1 MLSLSWLRLKP
12 RLGVWFYLLLFSSA
26 SLASTSYITT
36 LSEPYQA
43 LYRMSQQDPEG
54 SKQQIQ
60 QQLQQTDAPLE
71 QAQLLYLLAQLQTV
85 LVYPHQ
91 AIQTVEQ
98 ALALI
103 QPEQQ
108 PWLYHAL
115 HLTKA
120 TALDLAGTPSEGMS
134 MTEAAIDWAQ
144 SNEQQALFI
153 QGLVVRGILQLSLVN
168 YVAAMQDLLQAYQLA
183 PADDLMVSKGHI
195 AGYLALVYE
204 YRREDELAIPYF
216 EESVQFHQSQ
226 GNVVEVSIA
235 KYGLGR
241 AHINLGN
248 LQKGVD
254 LLRSSK
260 QIAAEAGDDQGVA
273 YAEKELASIY
283 IRHSFAD
290 E

>member
-1 MLSLSWLRLKP
+1 MYLLSRLRCKPMLIFGLA
-12 RLGVWFYLLLFSSA
+12 LLFSCYSHA
-26 SLASTSYITT
+26 T
-36 LSEPYQA
+36 EPFLTDLTGDYQA
-43 LYRMSQQDPEG
+43 LYRASQQEPEA
-54 SKQQIQ
+54 SQKRIA
-60 QQLQQTDAPLE
+60 QQLEQTSSPLDK
-71 QAQLLYLLAQLQTV
+71 AQLLYLQAQLQTV

-91 AIQTVEQ
+91 AVQTVEQ
-98 ALALI
+98 ALQLFSA
-103 QPEQQ
+103 EQQ

-115 HLTKA
+115 QLTKA

-144 SNEQQALFI
+144 SNEQHLLFI

-204 YRREDELAIPYF
+204 YRREDEPAIPYF

-235 KYGLGR
+235 KYGLGK
-241 AHINLGN
+241 AHINLGHH
-248 LQKGVD
+248 QQGVD

-260 QIAAEAGDDQGVA
+260 KIAAEAGDDQGVA
-273 YAEKELASIY
+273 YAENAVHG
-283 IRHSFAD
+283 RA
-290 E
+290 